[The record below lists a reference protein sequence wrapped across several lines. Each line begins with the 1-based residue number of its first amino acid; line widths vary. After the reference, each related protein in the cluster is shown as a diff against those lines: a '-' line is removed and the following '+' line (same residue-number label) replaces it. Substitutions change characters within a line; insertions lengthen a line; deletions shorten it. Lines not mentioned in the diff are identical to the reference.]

1 MKAGF
6 QSSRNATESRRWSQL
21 QVNSLSRTPGGA
33 GYSQAMIAAD
43 AIFHF

>member
-6 QSSRNATESRRWSQL
+6 QSRRNATESRRWSQL

-33 GYSQAMIAAD
+33 RYSQAMIAAD